1 MSDLQKD
8 LLSRWIN
15 KNRSNSHE
23 KHIGEN
29 MDSSSMFLDCNG
41 ILRHK
46 ESWKVA
52 DNELNNLDQLPKEK
66 KNDSFD
72 YNHNAIKYHLQTG
85 CKELIIDCD
94 SNFMSQS
101 IGVQQESKNLATFKF
116 LLDWKLLWEN
126 IASDTEDEIAIF
138 SPMLKIYIEFFFHK
152 QTTNLII
159 YIALYIIF
167 VYLLLIAIYR
177 PKLWAIYYLFTL
189 PVIGLIAHFTS
200 RRLIH
205 GKYRNKQQ
213 HIMTKND
220 KNNQVN
226 YYIDDNQ
233 KTRNSI
239 NHLTPHWNLALLQL
253 YRSAST
259 ECKANCFYYNRRSK
273 RPTHNHK
280 SEEKESFYQLMNIS
294 LKYLTRV
301 CELKIED
308 ATFNRPIYKYFLQSI
323 TFGLPFLLVY
333 IIYISTLPELI
344 FFCEGLSL
352 DEILRTPACG
362 MWLLEF
368 ILTFGYLTNIIF
380 LYLYGGGVLLTL
392 VALAYGA
399 EIAYMLTDTWIDR
412 FGSLRRISLPANDS
426 NYNMPSTSSI
436 NQINNSKIIDL
447 NNNNNLKSSL
457 SSDKSTLNP
466 LTSSKIKINE
476 EVIED
481 QEDEESPVTP
491 LIQNVHSVID
501 VIPYIE
507 RESFERYLFM
517 RHYLNQASKIWSPL
531 ILALAVWF
539 IYLVGIASLNLST
552 KVVLKNRYFGV
563 SLAFFIW
570 FLFIRFVIVLVLPIL
585 SITHANSH
593 VSLLTE
599 SFFDASPDD
608 FSILGGRDKWIEFI
622 KSVPAVWTI
631 YGIWITYDKFY
642 ATASAVL
649 LTVIAYVLSY
659 LSSTNSW

>member
-1 MSDLQKD
+1 MVDFQKD
-8 LLSRWIN
+8 LNDWLFN
-15 KNRSNSHE
+15 HRSITDE
-23 KHIGEN
+23 KLQIEN
-29 MDSSSMFLDCNG
+29 ITSDVFRDTNG
-41 ILRHK
+41 ILRYK
-46 ESWKVA
+46 DTWKVA
-52 DNELNNLDQLPKEK
+52 TQDQNNSIVFEKNRSIFMNENEK
-66 KNDSFD
+66 IQPS
-72 YNHNAIKYHLQTG
+72 G
-85 CKELIIDCD
+85 CKQLLIDYSYSPFTI
-94 SNFMSQS
+94 
-101 IGVQQESKNLATFKF
+101 KNNNQDNSYQIKHIRLKF
-116 LLDWKLLWEN
+116 ITDWKVLWKY
-126 IASDTEDEIAIF
+126 IASDQEDEIALF
-138 SPMLKIYIEFFFHK
+138 CPLLKTYIEFFFHL
-152 QTTNLII
+152 QTRKILIAIGIYSLSANIAILII
-159 YIALYIIF
+159 YRPNVIAL
-167 VYLLLIAIYR
+167 
-177 PKLWAIYYLFTL
+177 WYLFISVPL
-189 PVIGLIAHFTS
+189 VGLSAYFIAY
-200 RRLIH
+200 RLIRGSTNIVH
-205 GKYRNKQQ
+205 HNNS
-213 HIMTKND
+213 TSND
-220 KNNQVN
+220 NI
-226 YYIDDNQ
+226 IDD
-233 KTRNSI
+233 KKDGNSI

-259 ECKANCFYYNRRSK
+259 ECKANCFCYNGRSK

-323 TFGLPFLLVY
+323 TFGLPFLVIFIVCITNVSYLSVLCGDIPSNQLFQNQY
-333 IIYISTLPELI
+333 CGIY
-344 FFCEGLSL
+344 
-352 DEILRTPACG
+352 
-362 MWLLEF
+362 LLEF
-368 ILTFGYLTNIIF
+368 ILSFGYGLNMIF
-380 LYLYGGGVLLTL
+380 VYIYGSSVMLTL

-399 EIAYMLTDTWIDR
+399 EIAYRLTDAWIDR
-412 FGSLRRISLPANDS
+412 FGSLRRISFPANDL
-426 NYNMPSTSSI
+426 NHSTVSI
-436 NQINNSKIIDL
+436 NNSNNEINDMNSKIIDL
-447 NNNNNLKSSL
+447 NNNNLKSSL

-491 LIQNVHSVID
+491 LIHNVHSVID

-531 ILALAVWF
+531 ILALVGWF
-539 IYLVGIASLNLST
+539 VFLGGAAGLTVAGGSFTTRRWNTDQFDFTVIYFV
-552 KVVLKNRYFGV
+552 
-563 SLAFFIW
+563 W

-599 SFFDASPDD
+599 SFVDASPDD

-642 ATASAVL
+642 GVFSAFFISSL
-649 LTVIAYVLSY
+649 AYLLSY
-659 LSSTNSW
+659 ISN